1 MSNNKLLMMI
11 YRMNDRQGCLMLQLQ
26 GKKPCK
32 IIRILEPLY
41 LVGWIKQLSVA
52 IDTGADQDC
61 THQLKCEDGRERRLK
76 CRFAKEIVAL
86 EFFFK
91 QQLRF
96 NWKGTAHEFRT
107 AVDRMIAKL
116 PRFF

>member
-1 MSNNKLLMMI
+1 MI
-11 YRMNDRQGCLMLQLQ
+11 YRMDNLQGCLMLQLQ

-32 IIRILEPLY
+32 ILRILEPLTFA
-41 LVGWIKQLSVA
+41 GWIKQLSVA

-61 THQLKCEDGRERRLK
+61 GHDFICEDGRERRLK
-76 CRFAKEIVAL
+76 CRFVQEIVAL

-96 NWKGTAHEFRT
+96 NWRGTAHEFRT
-107 AVDRMIAKL
+107 AVDRMIATL
-116 PRFF
+116 PKFFSF